1 MGIRRESPRNSP
13 KKKNTLKQLFELD
26 SKPYVG
32 SPLSSPGGAGID
44 YEHEEFLSA
53 ITDCSL
59 VFTFTDPQESP
70 SQQDLKRLRLIQ
82 VVSLLKSSRKPLQ
95 EDLVSRLVSMVAVNL
110 FRPLPPPSNSTSV
123 ISALP
128 DEDDLSTFT
137 PLWPHLQLVYDILLR
152 LVVNVDPKKLKD
164 YINHRFVRNLLFLF
178 QSEDP
183 REREGLKNVFH
194 RIYSRFTSYRS
205 FMREAM
211 NDVFLHYIF
220 ETERHCGI
228 GELLEIWGSII
239 NGFGVPLKVEH
250 KLFLMRVLLPLHK
263 GKGLQVY
270 HRQLAYCVAQFVQKE
285 PALGG
290 IIVRRILRYWPITNC
305 HKEVLLIGELE
316 ELVEN
321 IDPDQYRTLA
331 VPLCSR
337 ITRCLKSC
345 NSQASPLGLMITN
358 CLPFV
363 SYYNLMISV
372 RVCHIE
378 NLRFQ
383 VAERALYVWNNEQFV
398 KMASAAMEEV
408 FPVVV
413 QGMESNLKMHWSK
426 SVKQLTENVKSM
438 LEEMDPTLY
447 EKCLREIDCRESEAR
462 REQIR
467 RQQRWTEIEMAA
479 SKQNHFLQP
488 TKSMYVSSH

>member
-1 MGIRRESPRNSP
+1 MGIRRDSPRNSL
-13 KKKNTLKQLFELD
+13 KKKTTLKHLFELD

-32 SPLSSPGGAGID
+32 RPLSSPSGGGID
-44 YEHEEFLSA
+44 SKHKEFLSA
-53 ITDCSL
+53 ISDCSL

-82 VVSLLKSSRKPLQ
+82 LVSLLKSLRKPLH
-95 EDLVSRLVSMVAVNL
+95 EHLVSRLVSMVSVNL
-110 FRPLPPPSNSTSV
+110 FRPLPPPSNSTSI

-128 DEDDLSTFT
+128 DDDELSTFT

-152 LVVNVDPKKLKD
+152 LVVNLDPKKLKD
-164 YINHRFVRNLLFLF
+164 YIDHRFIRNLLFLF

-205 FMREAM
+205 FMRKAM
-211 NDVFLHYIF
+211 SDLFLHYIF
-220 ETERHCGI
+220 ETERHYGI

-239 NGFGVPLKVEH
+239 NGFGVPLKEEH

-263 GKGLQVY
+263 AKGLQVC
-270 HRQLAYCVAQFVQKE
+270 HRQVAYCVTQFVQKE

-290 IIVRRILRYWPITNC
+290 IVVRRILRYWPITNC

-337 ITRCLKSC
+337 ITRCLNSC
-345 NSQASPLGLMITN
+345 NS
-358 CLPFV
+358 
-363 SYYNLMISV
+363 
-372 RVCHIE
+372 
-378 NLRFQ
+378 Q
-383 VAERALYVWNNEQFV
+383 VAERAMYVWNNEQFV
-398 KMASAAMEEV
+398 KMASAAKEEV

-413 QGMESNLKMHWSK
+413 QGMESNLKVHWSK

-447 EKCLREIDCRESEAR
+447 EKCLREIDGRESEAR
-462 REQIR
+462 REQIK

-479 SKQNHFLQP
+479 AKPNHFLQP
-488 TKSMYVSSH
+488 TKSIYVSSH

>member
-345 NSQASPLGLMITN
+345 NSQ
-358 CLPFV
+358 
-363 SYYNLMISV
+363 
-372 RVCHIE
+372 
-378 NLRFQ
+378 